1 MSQQYLMTWCQ
12 FLSWSFY
19 CCDKTPWPKLLGEER
34 VYFILHPVVH
44 HVGKVGQEL
53 KVGTALPH
61 RGHVC
66 LLACTPWLAEFA
78 FIYHPGPLVQGWHC
92 PSWGGTSHI
101 HHQLP
106 QACLQASG
114 DIFFKIE
121 VPPFWNDLSICQTDV
136 KPAVHMHT
144 SKIPKKET
152 VHNLNQLLHVRIH
165 EEAWQQLNI
174 CCVCLLIV

>member
-1 MSQQYLMTWCQ
+1 MIKHHDQSY
-12 FLSWSFY
+12 
-19 CCDKTPWPKLLGEER
+19 LGEER

-66 LLACTPWLAEFA
+66 LLACTPWLAEFT

-114 DIFFKIE
+114 DIFFKLRF
-121 VPPFWNDLSICQTDV
+121 PLSKMTLAFVRLMWRQQSTCARPRFLRRKQFITW
-136 KPAVHMHT
+136 T
-144 SKIPKKET
+144 SYCMSGSMKK
-152 VHNLNQLLHVRIH
+152 HDNS
-165 EEAWQQLNI
+165 
-174 CCVCLLIV
+174 